1 LLRGLC
7 VEPSRKISEV
17 IFHAEDGEDER
28 RDLEFDMSM
37 EGYAYNTLTDQVIG
51 ASIEIHKKLGPGLL
65 ESAYRECLA
74 RELLIRNI
82 PFEREVAVPV
92 VYKGVHLECGYR
104 LDFLIAERLVVEVK
118 SVEALA
124 KVHEAQ
130 LITYLSLGG
139 WQVGLLINFNE
150 FLLKDG
156 IRRKVFN
163 YSE

>member
-1 LLRGLC
+1 
-7 VEPSRKISEV
+7 
-17 IFHAEDGEDER
+17 
-28 RDLEFDMSM
+28 M
-37 EGYAYNTLTDQVIG
+37 EGQAYYTLTDQVIG
-51 ASIEIHKKLGPGLL
+51 SSIEVHRKLGPGLL

-74 RELLIRNI
+74 REFLIRNI
-82 PFEREVAVPV
+82 SFEREVPVPV

-104 LDFLIAERLVVEVK
+104 LDFLIAERPVVEVK
-118 SVEALA
+118 SVEMLA